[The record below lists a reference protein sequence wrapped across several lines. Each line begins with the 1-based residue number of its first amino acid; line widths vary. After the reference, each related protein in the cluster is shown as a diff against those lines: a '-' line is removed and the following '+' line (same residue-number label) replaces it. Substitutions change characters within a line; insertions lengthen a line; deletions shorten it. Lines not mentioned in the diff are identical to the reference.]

1 MIDCPRGERL
11 NGRLWVIGLARHRPA
26 EAVTCPRC
34 RGTARRLFR
43 AHGPFPADRGRAWEG
58 DYPLLTRTV
67 CEPTRPR
74 PSTLVLRRRGMA
86 KGAPTAR
93 RARTLGRSRT
103 PLHTLR
109 QRRHATLHAT
119 APIGGMT
126 GTALEAE
133 ARSQN
138 AGETTHPPAHPHG
151 SATPTGESAP
161 RARHVGQ

>member
-11 NGRLWVIGLARHRPA
+11 DGRLCLIWLARHRPA
-26 EAVTCPRC
+26 EAVTGPRC
-34 RGTARRLFR
+34 RGTARRLVR
-43 AHGPFPADRGRAWEG
+43 APGPFPADRGRAWEG

-67 CEPTRPR
+67 CEQTRPR
-74 PSTLVLRRRGMA
+74 PATLVLRRRGMA

-93 RARTLGRSRT
+93 RARKLGLSRT

-109 QRRHATLHAT
+109 QRLHASLNAT
-119 APIGGMT
+119 APIGGLT
-126 GTALEAE
+126 GTALEAD

-138 AGETTHPPAHPHG
+138 AGETTHTPAQPHG